1 MNCPQKNLQL
11 DRGRLVKKA
20 HWKLNHNGHTTIF
33 VGRGLSCERKNTGLS
48 LERRYTE
55 IPIDPYKDTNDTA
68 SNNNKT
74 WPDVEINAKLFK
86 WTGDLTL
93 LTEVSS
99 QMWSWVLV
107 RCTRL
112 FQVDLLI
119 QLMYI

>member
-1 MNCPQKNLQL
+1 MNELSPKNLQL
-11 DRGRLVKKA
+11 DRGRPVKKA
-20 HWKLNHNGHTTIF
+20 HWKWNHNGHTTIF

-74 WPDVEINAKLFK
+74 RPDVEINAKLFK

-93 LTEVSS
+93 LTSEVSS
-99 QMWSWVLV
+99 QMWSWVLIGEPN
-107 RCTRL
+107 C
-112 FQVDLLI
+112 FKLI
-119 QLMYI
+119 C

>member
-20 HWKLNHNGHTTIF
+20 HWKLNHNGHITIV

-74 WPDVEINAKLFK
+74 RPDVEINAKLFK

-93 LTEVSS
+93 LTSEVSS
-99 QMWSWVLV
+99 QMWSWVLIGEPN
-107 RCTRL
+107 C
-112 FQVDLLI
+112 FKLI
-119 QLMYI
+119 C